1 MSRGGYQC
9 TSCGASHVYSTYLL
23 TRIGRETLIH
33 GCQCGAKH
41 RLTIQGAIQLEQG
54 NTNPSLPRL
63 PSLPVVPNERT
74 FNAALIPPVD
84 EPPVELP
91 VTEWIT
97 EGHPVH
103 VGWYELRFASSGE
116 QIARWWWDGLR
127 YRMSKESSIHIE
139 ADAPSMWRG
148 LQTPILG
155 RVYWVDWPN
164 IDGSKCKA
172 TAAQFVSDD
181 GMTTVGVS
189 MIFHSDGVRRT
200 VSAEWFY
207 HYCTPVL

>member
-1 MSRGGYQC
+1 MSGGGYEC
-9 TSCGASHVYSTYLL
+9 TTCRTFHVYSTYLL

-63 PSLPVVPNERT
+63 PSLPIVPNERT

-103 VGWYELRFASSGE
+103 VGWYELRFQSSGE

-127 YRMSKESSIHIE
+127 YRMSPLSSIHIE

-148 LQTPILG
+148 VQEPALGQVFKDQTG
-155 RVYWVDWPN
+155 GEWR
-164 IDGSKCKA
+164 
-172 TAAQFVSDD
+172 
-181 GMTTVGVS
+181 VGVTMADS
-189 MIFHSDGVRRT
+189 S
-200 VSAEWFY
+200 SAYMVANGNGYCESAQSFY
-207 HYCTPVL
+207 STYKPAP

>member
-63 PSLPVVPNERT
+63 PSLPIVPNERT

-103 VGWYELRFASSGE
+103 VGWYELKFE
-116 QIARWWWDGLR
+116 CENPQRWWWNGLR
-127 YRMSKESSIHIE
+127 YVMSPTQPTVHLE
-139 ADAPSMWRG
+139 ADSPDAWRG
-148 LQTPILG
+148 LRMPEMGERFIHNMSRNTLAVMSVKGDEVALLCIGSPVPMLPIFAKPDL
-155 RVYWVDWPN
+155 
-164 IDGSKCKA
+164 
-172 TAAQFVSDD
+172 
-181 GMTTVGVS
+181 
-189 MIFHSDGVRRT
+189 
-200 VSAEWFY
+200 FY
-207 HYCTPVL
+207 RDYSPAP

>member
-63 PSLPVVPNERT
+63 PSLPVVPSERT

-103 VGWYELRFASSGE
+103 VGWYELQFGHADDV
-116 QIARWWWDGLR
+116 QRWWWNGLR
-127 YRMSKESSIHIE
+127 YHIYPHETSLHIE
-139 ADAPSMWRG
+139 ANAPVAWRG
-148 LQTPILG
+148 LRIPGADERFVGNASKIHFKCAACDFNSARLQH
-155 RVYWVDWPN
+155 
-164 IDGSKCKA
+164 IDGSQPMLPVYAPA
-172 TAAQFVSDD
+172 T
-181 GMTTVGVS
+181 T
-189 MIFHSDGVRRT
+189 
-200 VSAEWFY
+200 FY
-207 HYCTPVL
+207 RDFTPAP

>member
-103 VGWYELRFASSGE
+103 VGWYELQFGHAGDV
-116 QIARWWWDGLR
+116 QRWWWNGLR
-127 YRMSKESSIHIE
+127 YHMYPHETSLHIE
-139 ADAPSMWRG
+139 ANAPVAWRG
-148 LQTPILG
+148 LRMPEIGERFIHNMSRNTLAVMSVKADEVALIHMGSPVPMLPI
-155 RVYWVDWPN
+155 
-164 IDGSKCKA
+164 
-172 TAAQFVSDD
+172 FVKPDL
-181 GMTTVGVS
+181 
-189 MIFHSDGVRRT
+189 
-200 VSAEWFY
+200 FY
-207 HYCTPVL
+207 RDYSPAP